1 MKKRDASERRGYFI
15 LALPSVIIY
24 GAVVVIPLLYT
35 MFLSFTTWSGFG
47 APKLVGLQNYSTAFS
62 DSVFWFSLRNNL
74 LIVLVSVCGQ
84 IPLGFFMAY
93 LLYRKIVRYRGF
105 FEAMLFLPS
114 ILSPAVVGI
123 LFSIIFAPTGLLAVL
138 IKKILGIPTFELLAF
153 VDRETAIIPYLIVIL
168 WMYTGIYMII
178 FTANLQKIPVDLLE
192 AATLEG
198 ASELQTMRYIILPLM
213 VNTFFICSIYA
224 IAGSLKGFELLWV
237 MTRGGPSYYTHV
249 LGIYM
254 MNTSFTYYKYGL
266 GSALAMILILSSV
279 LLITGLQRIA
289 IFFGRKYE

>member
-1 MKKRDASERRGYFI
+1 MGKIHSSERRGY
-15 LALPSVIIY
+15 LLLSLPAVIIY
-24 GAVVVIPLLYT
+24 GFVIIIPLLYT
-35 MFLSFTTWSGFG
+35 LFLSFTNWAGFG
-47 APKLVGLQNYSTAFS
+47 APKLIGLQNYLTVFA
-62 DSVFWFSLRNNL
+62 DPVFWFSIRNNL

-84 IPLGFFMAY
+84 VPLGFFMAY
-93 LLYRKIVRYRGF
+93 LLYRKIVAYRGF
-105 FEAMLFLPS
+105 FESMLFLPS
-114 ILSPAVVGI
+114 ILSPVVVGI
-123 LFSIIFAPTGLLAVL
+123 LFSIIFAPTGLIAVV
-138 IKKILGIPTFELLAF
+138 IKKILGVPTFDLVTFL
-153 VDRETAIIPYLIVIL
+153 DRETAIIPYLIVIL
-168 WMYTGIYMII
+168 WMYTGMYMII
-178 FTANLQKIPVDLLE
+178 FTANLQKISVDLLE

-266 GSALAMILILSSV
+266 GSTLAIILILSSV

-289 IFFGRKYE
+289 HFFGNKYE

>member
-1 MKKRDASERRGYFI
+1 MKKKDASERRGYFI

-35 MFLSFTTWSGFG
+35 MFLSFNNWSGFG
-47 APKLVGLQNYSTAFS
+47 APKFVGLQNYSTVFS

-123 LFSIIFAPTGLLAVL
+123 LFAIVFAPTGLLAVL
-138 IKKILGIPTFELLAF
+138 IKQILRLPTFELLAF

-178 FTANLQKIPVDLLE
+178 FTANLQKISVDLLE

-198 ASELQTMRYIILPLM
+198 ASELQIMWYIILPLM

-289 IFFGRKYE
+289 NFFGGKYE

>member
-1 MKKRDASERRGYFI
+1 MGNIQSSERRGY
-15 LALPSVIIY
+15 LLLSLPAVIIY
-24 GAVVVIPLLYT
+24 GVVIIIPLVYT
-35 MFLSFTTWSGFG
+35 FFLSFTNWAGFG
-47 APKLVGLQNYSTAFS
+47 PPRLVGLKNYLTVFS
-62 DSVFWFSLRNNL
+62 DPVFWFSIRNNL

-93 LLYRKIVRYRGF
+93 LLYRKIVAYRGF
-105 FEAMLFLPS
+105 FESMLFLPS
-114 ILSPAVVGI
+114 ILSPVVVGI

-138 IKKILGIPTFELLAF
+138 IQKIIGGPTFELVTFLN
-153 VDRETAIIPYLIVIL
+153 RETAIIPYLIVIL

-178 FTANLQKIPVDLLE
+178 FTANLQKISVDLLE
-192 AATLEG
+192 AATIEG

-266 GSALAMILILSSV
+266 GSTLAIILILSSV
-279 LLITGLQRIA
+279 FLITGLQRVA
-289 IFFGRKYE
+289 SFFGRKYD

>member
-24 GAVVVIPLLYT
+24 GVVVIIPLLYT
-35 MFLSFTTWSGFG
+35 MFLSFTTWAGFG
-47 APKLVGLQNYSTAFS
+47 APKLVGLQNYLTVFS

-84 IPLGFFMAY
+84 IPLGFVMAY
-93 LLYRKIVRYRGF
+93 LLYRKIVKFRGF

-123 LFSIIFAPTGLLAVL
+123 LFAIIFAPTGLLAAF
-138 IKKILGIPTFELLAF
+138 IKKILGLPTFELLTF
-153 VDRETAIIPYLIVIL
+153 VDRETAIVPYLIVIL
-168 WMYTGIYMII
+168 WMFTGLYMII

-279 LLITGLQRIA
+279 LLIAGLQRIA
-289 IFFGRKYE
+289 IFFGNKYE

>member
-1 MKKRDASERRGYFI
+1 MHSSERRGYFI
-15 LALPSVIIY
+15 LALPAIIIY
-24 GAVVVIPLLYT
+24 GFVIIIPLLYT
-35 MFLSFTTWSGFG
+35 FFLSFTNWAGFG
-47 APKLVGLQNYSTAFS
+47 APKLIGLQNYLTVFA
-62 DSVFWFSLRNNL
+62 DPVFWFSIRNNL
-74 LIVLVSVCGQ
+74 LIVVVSVCGQ
-84 IPLGFFMAY
+84 VPLGFFMAY
-93 LLYRKIVRYRGF
+93 LLYRKIVAYRGF
-105 FEAMLFLPS
+105 FESMLFLPS
-114 ILSPAVVGI
+114 ILSPVVVGI
-123 LFSIIFAPTGLLAVL
+123 LFSIIFAPTGLIAMV
-138 IKKILGIPTFELLAF
+138 IKNILGVPTFDLVTFL
-153 VDRETAIIPYLIVIL
+153 DRETAIIPYLIVIL
-168 WMYTGIYMII
+168 WMYTGMYMII
-178 FTANLQKIPVDLLE
+178 FTANLQKISVDLLE

-266 GSALAMILILSSV
+266 GSTLAIILILSSV

-289 IFFGRKYE
+289 HFFGNKYE